1 MNGDPGARRREAG
14 AASARSLLLT
24 VLGEFVRPAGVPV
37 WTGALVAALADVGVE
52 EKAARQAVSRTAA
65 EGLLRAQ
72 RHGRRVRWYLTPAGQ
87 GLLEHGAA
95 RIYDFGHRVA
105 AWDGRWLVL
114 AVSVPETQR
123 QLRHQLRTRLTWA
136 GLGSPMPGLWVSP
149 DAGKEKDVVEV
160 VAGLGVESFCF
171 LGPLGE
177 LGDPQQVVS
186 RAWDLTEVQR
196 RYREFVQAFSAEQVV
211 GAAEAFRAQVQLV
224 QQWRRFPFLD
234 PALPAELLAPD
245 WPGPAAAELFHRC
258 HDEWHARAQQH
269 WTALSDAA
277 ATRN

>member
-1 MNGDPGARRREAG
+1 MNGDLEARRREAG

-24 VLGEFVRPAGVPV
+24 VLGEFVRPAGAPV
-37 WTGALVAALADVGVE
+37 WTAALVGALAQLGVE

-65 EGLLRAQ
+65 EGLVSAE
-72 RHGRRVRWYLTPAGQ
+72 RHGRRVRWWLTPAGNR
-87 GLLEHGAA
+87 LLEHGAT
-95 RIYDFGHRVA
+95 RIYDFGHRVE

-114 AVSVPETQR
+114 AVSVPEAQR
-123 QLRHQLRTRLTWA
+123 QLRHHLRTRLTWA

-149 DAGKEKDVVEV
+149 DVAKEKDVVEV
-160 VAGLGVESFCF
+160 VEELGVESFCF

-196 RYREFVQAFSAEQVV
+196 RYREFLQAFSAEQVHE
-211 GAAEAFRAQVQLV
+211 AADAFRAQVQLV

-245 WPGPAAAELFHRC
+245 WPGPAATELFRRC
-258 HDEWHARAQQH
+258 HDQWHAGAQGH
-269 WTALSDAA
+269 WTALGDAA
-277 ATRN
+277 AARS